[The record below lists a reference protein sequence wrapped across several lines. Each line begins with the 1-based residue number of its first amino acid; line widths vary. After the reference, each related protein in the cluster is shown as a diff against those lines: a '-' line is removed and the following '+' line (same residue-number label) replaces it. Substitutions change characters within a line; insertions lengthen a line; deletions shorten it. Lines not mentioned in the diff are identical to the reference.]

1 MHCFENCLTTCYFGL
16 FWLCSRFFSSMPL
29 FLKTPW
35 VSLFKNLLWSITKL
49 PQLWCLCC
57 WFQSR
62 LISALS
68 VMRQVFFC
76 KYSEPSLWNNLTWSF
91 NVIFSSSPSRFFSHC
106 SSFQF
111 IQTMWIYM
119 SGLFLLHTKLE
130 FPPGLGSSLFA
141 VRSLTKWLSL

>member
-62 LISALS
+62 LIPALS

-91 NVIFSSSPSRFFSHC
+91 NVVFRLSPSHFFSHC
-106 SSFQF
+106 SLFGSYRQCGFTCQGCF
-111 IQTMWIYM
+111 YYIQSLSSHLDWD
-119 SGLFLLHTKLE
+119 LLYLQW
-130 FPPGLGSSLFA
+130 G
-141 VRSLTKWLSL
+141 VWQND